1 MTLAVDFAQEIFGGN
16 AVFAARM
23 DRDEKSL
30 TNVDLFLAPRY
41 IKETKHDSKDAISI
55 SKHLK
60 ILAEK
65 YRLGPRKTDCWDSPQ
80 DRNKDQPTLRQQG
93 SALQDA
99 LADFFLH
106 RGYEARRGDPKETP
120 TPDWMSPEMYGAK
133 KDREVA
139 NALNQEAEG
148 KLANANF
155 LVAEAEQKLR
165 AAEDLQHAA
174 ASEMQSA
181 EQLRLEAKRDAEQ
194 AKSDMWSARTFNVV
208 TQVLKE
214 QADHQTAAAI
224 SKLNEVDAKQ
234 KLIAVERDAFENDRA
249 DFEKAKTEARKAA
262 HEAEE
267 AGRQAAE
274 LLAVGE
280 RALVEEQEALHRS
293 IEQADARHHDLLKRE
308 KVLSAKELAFDDK
321 QAALEIERNESA
333 SLINTIKERDAETLA
348 ALKKANKYKAKT
360 LAIRHGVE
368 AWIAG
373 DIIEMSESA
382 EGEIIVSFR
391 KGAPVDHISKLIT
404 PALDE
409 VSQFVSKE
417 NERLATLIT
426 QEDIDGAVENLANK
440 LVTFSMVKDV
450 IDKRIPGILAAAK
463 AVSSKNSPTLSPRS
477 MQIAAALHR
486 SRGSEL

>member
-1 MTLAVDFAQEIFGGN
+1 MSVAVMARISRLSSSQLNKAERHGRREDQSSRSRLVRDADPITWSSDPTIDPLSLRELFERHVEGAFRPSGRTIALHLLVKLPDSVAVETAEQARQAMTLAVDFAQEIFGGN

-155 LVAEAEQKLR
+155 LVAEAEQK
-165 AAEDLQHAA
+165 
-174 ASEMQSA
+174 
-181 EQLRLEAKRDAEQ
+181 
-194 AKSDMWSARTFNVV
+194 
-208 TQVLKE
+208 
-214 QADHQTAAAI
+214 
-224 SKLNEVDAKQ
+224 
-234 KLIAVERDAFENDRA
+234 
-249 DFEKAKTEARKAA
+249 
-262 HEAEE
+262 
-267 AGRQAAE
+267 
-274 LLAVGE
+274 
-280 RALVEEQEALHRS
+280 
-293 IEQADARHHDLLKRE
+293 
-308 KVLSAKELAFDDK
+308 
-321 QAALEIERNESA
+321 
-333 SLINTIKERDAETLA
+333 
-348 ALKKANKYKAKT
+348 
-360 LAIRHGVE
+360 
-368 AWIAG
+368 
-373 DIIEMSESA
+373 
-382 EGEIIVSFR
+382 
-391 KGAPVDHISKLIT
+391 
-404 PALDE
+404 
-409 VSQFVSKE
+409 
-417 NERLATLIT
+417 
-426 QEDIDGAVENLANK
+426 
-440 LVTFSMVKDV
+440 
-450 IDKRIPGILAAAK
+450 
-463 AVSSKNSPTLSPRS
+463 
-477 MQIAAALHR
+477 
-486 SRGSEL
+486 